1 MKSLR
6 VLLTI
11 MVFFSVAILAD
22 TKKEIDHLLGFVAN
36 STCKFE
42 RNGVQYNC
50 NDAKEHILKKYEYF
64 KEKDK
69 IHSAEDF
76 IRYAATKSELSGR
89 KYRAHCTD
97 MTEDSSNWLLRE
109 LVSYRKK
116 QL

>member
-1 MKSLR
+1 M
-6 VLLTI
+6 
-11 MVFFSVAILAD
+11 
-22 TKKEIDHLLGFVAN
+22 
-36 STCKFE
+36 FE
-42 RNGVQYNC
+42 RNVVQHNC
-50 NDAKEHILKKYEYF
+50 SNAKEHILKKYEYF

-97 MTEDSSNWLLRE
+97 MTEDSSKWLSRE

>member
-1 MKSLR
+1 MLS
-6 VLLTI
+6 
-11 MVFFSVAILAD
+11 
-22 TKKEIDHLLGFVAN
+22 FVAN

-42 RNGVQYNC
+42 RNGVQYHC
-50 NDAKEHILKKYEYF
+50 SDVKGHILKKYEYF

-69 IHSAEDF
+69 IRSAEDF
-76 IRYAATKSELSGR
+76 IRYAATKSELSRR

-97 MTEDSSNWLLRE
+97 MTEDSSKWLSRE